1 MKNFLVTLNNYGEL
15 CQFKIRSPTR
25 QKKALNCAVGLLA
38 KKLGRNYTSVRANYY
53 GQKDNFNVKQLEN

>member
-1 MKNFLVTLNNYGEL
+1 MASFASLKSVHLPA
-15 CQFKIRSPTR
+15 K
-25 QKKALNCAVGLLA
+25 KKALNCAVGLLA